1 MTNKGYTATD
11 AVLHTLQNLREG
23 VGYAGYQIH
32 EMVLQDLRRNGSPS
46 RPYDSTTLRLV
57 SKYGRFYGVYCDRRN
72 RLSKYYRNRKA
83 PVMGEAGDVV
93 QKDTNTEDPSAIVH
107 ENAPQP
113 QLFEASIEEG
123 RHV

>member
-1 MTNKGYTATD
+1 MTNKDYTATD
-11 AVLHTLQNLREG
+11 AVLHTLQNLSEG

-46 RPYDSTTLRLV
+46 KPYDSTTLRLV
-57 SKYGRFYGVYCDRRN
+57 RKYGRLYGVYCDRRN

-83 PVMGEAGDVV
+83 PVMGAAGDVI
-93 QKDTNTEDPSAIVH
+93 QKGTDTEVPPAIVH
-107 ENAPQP
+107 ERDPQL